1 MSNRG
6 KKKCATCGCF
16 DIPEYKIQDD
26 KKTKYYCGTLCFRT
40 TIEND
45 CIGKKTCSVCGKNLG
60 FCEGSDIYEAQWLG
74 GDTEY
79 FCSPECYAF
88 ELGMLLPDT
97 FQYQRIAKLN
107 ELQKAKKNEQ
117 DKENES

>member
-6 KKKCATCGCF
+6 KKKCAVCGCF
-16 DIPEYKIQDD
+16 DIPEYKIQDN

-60 FCEGSDIYEAQWLG
+60 YCEGGEIYEAQS
-74 GDTEY
+74 EY

-88 ELGMLLPDT
+88 ALGMLLPDT

-107 ELQKAKKNEQ
+107 KLQKAKKNEQ
-117 DKENES
+117 EHPEYSKQGE